1 MVAAAAVLLLPASV
15 PTTAWADIETVSA
28 TQATQ
33 MARTLP
39 KQEVDK
45 GGVWKVF
52 IGGAV
57 TLFLT
62 TLALENNSSLF
73 PAIARANQAAKDA
86 KKASEDEEKRAKE
99 EAVNFREVERQSAIV
114 EQGLREARQKVLST
128 PGPSPQ
134 ASAGQAAAAP
144 VAAARAAEIHAA
156 WQEGAAV
163 DAEEAAKRQR
173 LATFAESVA
182 GSRQQ

>member
-1 MVAAAAVLLLPASV
+1 MVLLLPASM
-15 PTTAWADIETVSA
+15 PEAAWADIQTVTA

-86 KKASEDEEKRAKE
+86 KKASEVRGSSSNPACMHPNPRKEKR
-99 EAVNFREVERQSAIV
+99 
-114 EQGLREARQKVLST
+114 
-128 PGPSPQ
+128 
-134 ASAGQAAAAP
+134 
-144 VAAARAAEIHAA
+144 
-156 WQEGAAV
+156 
-163 DAEEAAKRQR
+163 
-173 LATFAESVA
+173 LA
-182 GSRQQ
+182 